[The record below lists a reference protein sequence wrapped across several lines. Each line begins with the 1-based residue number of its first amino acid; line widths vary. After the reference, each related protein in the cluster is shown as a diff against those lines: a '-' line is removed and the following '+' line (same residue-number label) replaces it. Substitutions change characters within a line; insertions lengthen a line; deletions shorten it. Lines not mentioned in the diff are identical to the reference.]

1 MIDREQATQ
10 LYPSVKKVYGYFSCF
25 VILNISLYLY
35 EHCHKNSNKHWL
47 SLVPFSAVIDL
58 KRPCFNFTAKH
69 FFSSWSYLFYYWQS
83 YQQKVLNFIVLQF
96 SQHITHLTA
105 KFFSFSWRAF
115 DIWKCQ
121 YDTSARNMAF
131 WRIRK
136 NMGLI
141 SEVWHTLS
149 SYKVGTDILWWYY

>member
-35 EHCHKNSNKHWL
+35 KHCHKNSNKHWL

-69 FFSSWSYLFYYWQS
+69 FLSSWSYLFLSLAKLPTESFEFYCPPIFTAHYP
-83 YQQKVLNFIVLQF
+83 FD
-96 SQHITHLTA
+96 SQV
-105 KFFSFSWRAF
+105 FSFSWRAF

-149 SYKVGTDILWWYY
+149 SYKVGTEILWWYY